1 MLVAAVAIAAGLATG
16 FGILVA
22 SRQDAFPTDG
32 TLVPGLMPQSVCE
45 GEDAAPA
52 IEEFIAES
60 EDVSTIWFPPEAT
73 CSIDGSLDLSSRDG
87 VTYDL
92 EGAVLERT
100 SAPACEVRRTCDVA
114 LVLLEG
120 VQDVTLRNGTLLGGM
135 VRGDEPEYDPSR
147 SKYHAVQIRSSV
159 GVTLEELVIR
169 DHYADCVD
177 VDGTQVDGPSREV
190 VIRDV
195 QCDGA
200 GRQGISAGHV
210 DGLLIE
216 RVDFDWIARSA
227 VDLEPGG
234 NKAIRNVTIRDSTFH
249 WVTNFVLAGVGGSP
263 IWENVTLE
271 DNVMLGCSEMRSEG
285 GCYGKGFV
293 FVGNSFERGPL
304 TVTGNQVIN
313 ASTVKHTSGSF
324 ADNTLVQNPKGQT
337 CLVKVI
343 ESEDFEVTGNDAPGL
358 QEFCAFSRPG

>member
-1 MLVAAVAIAAGLATG
+1 MAIAAGLAAG
-16 FGILVA
+16 FGILLA
-22 SRQDAFPTDG
+22 SRQDAIPTDG
-32 TLVPGLMPQSVCE
+32 TLVPGLMPQSVCD
-45 GEDAAPA
+45 GEDTAPA
-52 IEEFIAES
+52 IEEFIARS
-60 EDVSTIWFPPEAT
+60 GDVSTISFPPEAT
-73 CSIDGSLDLSSRDG
+73 CRIAVSLDLSSRDG

-92 EGAVLERT
+92 AGAVLERT
-100 SAPACEVRRTCDVA
+100 SAPPCEVRRTCDVA
-114 LVLLEG
+114 LVLLQG
-120 VQDVTLRNGTLLGGM
+120 VQDVTLRNGSLLGGM
-135 VRGDEPEYDPSR
+135 VRGDEPDYDPSR
-147 SKYHAVQIRSSV
+147 SKYHAIQLRSSI
-159 GVTLEELVIR
+159 GVTLEDLVIR

-177 VDGTQVDGPSREV
+177 VDGTQVDGPSRDV

-216 RVDFDWIARSA
+216 QVEFDWIARSA

-234 NKAIRNVTIRDSTFH
+234 SKAIRNVTIRESVFH

-271 DNVMLGCSEMRSEG
+271 DNVMLGCSEMRGEG

-304 TVTGNQVIN
+304 IVTGNQVIN
-313 ASTVKHTSGSF
+313 ASTVKHTSGTF
-324 ADNTLVQNPKGQT
+324 ADNTMVENPKDLS
-337 CLVKVI
+337 CFVKVI
-343 ESEDFEVTGNDAPGL
+343 EAEDFEVSGNDAPGL
-358 QEFCAFSRPG
+358 EEFCAFSRPA